1 MELDLEIKQQLA
13 NLLAK
18 PASVTQA
25 HAGMLQNL
33 IETYPFYQPLH
44 LLLAKATL
52 ATEQQHKYLATAA
65 LYNSGGLLHQV
76 IHQPGTLSKKSFN
89 LVSFGAIK
97 ADEIQEEEPIEE
109 LEFIEPVPF
118 ENEVSDEQETFDEIA
133 ELNPVAV
140 QQENEEEVFEEINEF
155 IPAVAEVKKIED
167 EQETFDEIIELNAAE
182 YIPTEELKPAPI
194 FEVEEKTAEET
205 LPDELAIE
213 SIVASDFFAFEKSFS
228 PDQIT
233 TEEQKS
239 SIPVV
244 EEYDQ
249 EAEAQTVS
257 KYDDDKLPYTFLW
270 WLAKTRK
277 EHEQI
282 FQPYVTPKK
291 NSTPSVTGELQQQ
304 YVEHIFHLQTPFN
317 VADEASKG
325 PINKQVAHRGTDII
339 DSFIKN
345 EPQIRPPKPEL
356 INTENKA
363 KKSAEDHND
372 LVSETLAAIYIEQM
386 LYHKAI
392 DTYEKLSLKFP
403 EKSRYFADLI
413 QSLEKKI

>member
-1 MELDLEIKQQLA
+1 MELDLQTKQQLA

-18 PASVTQA
+18 PSLVTQE

-33 IETYPFYQPLH
+33 VQQYPYYQPLH
-44 LLLAKATL
+44 LLFAKARVNSETQNHQF
-52 ATEQQHKYLATAA
+52 ASAA
-65 LYNSGGLLHQV
+65 LYNNGGLLHQV
-76 IHQPGTLSKKSFN
+76 IHQPENFVQKTYR

-97 ADEIQEEEPIEE
+97 ADELQATEKTNK
-109 LEFIEPVPF
+109 FV
-118 ENEVSDEQETFDEIA
+118 VADEQ
-133 ELNPVAV
+133 
-140 QQENEEEVFEEINEF
+140 EVFEEINELA
-155 IPAVAEVKKIED
+155 IGQNDHYEVEDEVFEEINELNSFQATENPVVD
-167 EQETFDEIIELNAAE
+167 EQETFEEIIELDATA
-182 YIPTEELKPAPI
+182 YIPTEELKPAPS
-194 FEVEEKTAEET
+194 FELEDKPAEET

-228 PDQIT
+228 TEQIT
-233 TEEQKS
+233 KEEEK
-239 SIPVV
+239 PLLPLV

-249 EAEAQTVS
+249 EAEEQTVS

-291 NSTPSVTGELQQQ
+291 TNHPNPNELQQQ

-325 PINKQVAHRGTDII
+325 PVNKQVVHRGADII
-339 DSFIKN
+339 ESFIKN
-345 EPQIRPPKPEL
+345 EPQIRPPKAEQ